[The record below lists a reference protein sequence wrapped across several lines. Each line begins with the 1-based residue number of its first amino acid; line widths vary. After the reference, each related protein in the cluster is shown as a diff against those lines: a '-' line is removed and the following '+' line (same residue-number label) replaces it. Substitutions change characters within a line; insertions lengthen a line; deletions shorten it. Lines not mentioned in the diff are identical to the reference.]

1 MTENL
6 KYQNGTFD
14 LSQVQRTQNE
24 YADIYKVTN
33 SMTLTEQNVLAD
45 I

>member
-6 KYQNGTFD
+6 KYQNGTLD
-14 LSQVQRTQNE
+14 INTLKNEPVQRTQNE

-33 SMTLTEQNVLAD
+33 SITLD

>member
-6 KYQNGTFD
+6 KYRNGRRDINT
-14 LSQVQRTQNE
+14 LKNEQVQRTQNE

-33 SMTLTEQNVLAD
+33 SMTLS